1 MRLKPKEEKPEGIQR
16 HDALSAEWKPILK
29 IKELRSLGRQGREKK
44 REKKSKLAEKSKQ
57 AEEKKSTRKKREF

>member
-29 IKELRSLGRQGREKK
+29 IKELRSLGRQREEEGEEIQTS
-44 REKKSKLAEKSKQ
+44 REI
-57 AEEKKSTRKKREF
+57 